1 VKHRVTQ
8 RSPPP
13 PQPFIQA
20 RVSLSCL
27 QHPDPRNHLEPPES
41 NLHHLNRSFRSF
53 IAVNL
58 NLFSHMLSSGF
69 IIRNAWRASVNK
81 GSVGAWLDILSTDNT
96 QLREPTL
103 LLVDIRG
110 WGGTGLRVSNP
121 EGTFDGIGWSL
132 RVCALLTVD
141 LVGLSRVVDASRAEF
156 VSPLCVYF
164 TYTTWCCCRCWKPRI
179 FNIQASYSHGD
190 KASQTPAVRG
200 VKQRVIL

>member
-1 VKHRVTQ
+1 M
-8 RSPPP
+8 
-13 PQPFIQA
+13 
-20 RVSLSCL
+20 SCR
-27 QHPDPRNHLEPPES
+27 QHPDPRTHLEPPES

-156 VSPLCVYF
+156 VSPLCVCVFHLYYLMLLPLLEVKNLQHPGKLF
-164 TYTTWCCCRCWKPRI
+164 TWRRSFTD
-179 FNIQASYSHGD
+179 ASCTGF
-190 KASQTPAVRG
+190 KTASDFIR
-200 VKQRVIL
+200 QRP

>member
-1 VKHRVTQ
+1 MSSTA
-8 RSPPP
+8 RSWTPSRTTW
-13 PQPFIQA
+13 IQFT
-20 RVSLSCL
+20 
-27 QHPDPRNHLEPPES
+27 PPEP
-41 NLHHLNRSFRSF
+41 SFRSF
-53 IAVNL
+53 IADNL
-58 NLFSHMLSSGF
+58 NLFRHMLSCGF

-132 RVCALLTVD
+132 RVCALLTLG

-156 VSPLCVYF
+156 PSPLCVYF
-164 TYTTWCCCRCWKPRI
+164 TYTTSCCCRCWKSRI
-179 FNIQASYSHGD
+179 FNIQAGYSHGD
-190 KASQTPAVRG
+190 EATQTPAAREI
-200 VKQRVIL
+200 KQRVIL